1 MNEIDLLRELRAG
14 LPGPRAESRA
24 SARGALVA
32 RIEHFQRPPARAAV
46 PAWRRSRLRLV
57 AALAAVAV
65 LLVALPALILGGGGE
80 VQPGAGQVL
89 RAAAAVAA
97 TQPVEPPP
105 GPGQYFYTR
114 SREAHLSS
122 VGFNPRCATHPC
134 DREHPWEATRE
145 WSVLVP
151 RIRQAWIAANGAG
164 RARVVSAKPE
174 FLTPWQRREW
184 KAAGSPHLS
193 SGWVEDFA
201 LSGQPFLD
209 TSGLPTR
216 PKALRRL
223 IEARKVPLV
232 DGPPGEAETFTLI
245 GDMLRNTYLPPGFRA
260 GLYRVVAELP
270 EVKLLGEVQDPVG
283 RTGIGVAFTKGSV
296 THELIFDPATSALL
310 GEREV
315 AARRIADLQVPA
327 GTETGS
333 ATYLESKVVDSLGR
347 GAPPGAGHL
356 RRSIGCYEKPSLH
369 ASAAVKHGTD
379 PIATCAKLW
388 REGVMGT
395 TLRRLER
402 EGKIAERADKTPG
415 LVACEAEYPAVTYVF
430 PGDGPSTCRRLGL
443 LPSTAQ
449 SPDRGG

>member
-1 MNEIDLLRELRAG
+1 MNEIDLLRELRAE

-32 RIEHFQRPPARAAV
+32 RIGESQRLPVRAAV
-46 PAWRRSRLRLV
+46 PARRRSRVRLAV
-57 AALAAVAV
+57 ALAAVAA
-65 LLVALPALILGGGGE
+65 LLVALPTLIIGGGGE
-80 VQPGAGQVL
+80 VQPALGQVL
-89 RAAAAVAA
+89 REAAATAA
-97 TQPVEPPP
+97 TQPAEPRP

-114 SREAHLSS
+114 SREAYLTS

-145 WSVLVP
+145 WSALVP
-151 RIRQAWIAANGAG
+151 RIRQTWIAADGAG

-174 FLTPWQRREW
+174 FLTAGQRKAW
-184 KAAGSPHLS
+184 KAAGLPHLG
-193 SGWVEDFA
+193 SGEVEDFA

-209 TSGLPTR
+209 TSNLPTQ

-223 IEARKVPLV
+223 IEAHKIPLV

-245 GDMLRNTYLPPGFRA
+245 GDMLRNTYLPSAFRA
-260 GLYRVVAELP
+260 ALYRVVAELP
-270 EVKLLGEVQDPVG
+270 KVELLGEVKDPIG
-283 RTGIGVAFTKGSV
+283 RKGIGVAYTKGSV

-315 AARRIADLQVPA
+315 AAHRIPELQVPA

-333 ATYLESKVVDSLGR
+333 VTYLESKVVDSLGR

-356 RRSIGCYEKPSLH
+356 RQSIGCYEKPSLH
-369 ASAAVKHGTD
+369 ASAAILHGPN

-388 REGVMGT
+388 REGAIGT
-395 TLRRLER
+395 TLKRLER
-402 EGKIAERADKTPG
+402 EGKIPKRPDKIPS
-415 LVACEAEYPAVTYVF
+415 LVACEGDYPAVTHVF
-430 PGDGPSTCRRLGL
+430 PGSGPSVCRRLGMR
-443 LPSTAQ
+443 PSAAE
-449 SPDRGG
+449 